1 MAIRTG
7 KQLLQSL
14 RDGRQLFI
22 DGERIEDVTTDPRL
36 AAAARS
42 LAQLYDMQHD
52 PALVERMTFLSPAS
66 GARVGLSFIEPRSVD
81 DLIRRRDMVT
91 IWAEATCGMF
101 GRSPDYMNIFITSFA
116 SAAEEFGK
124 KDKRFA
130 ENIRGY
136 HEHIRE
142 NDICMTHTL
151 INPQVD
157 RSRPVEKQDKDLAA
171 KIVKETDAGIVIRGA
186 RMVSTLCA
194 YSDDLLVLPSTYIAN
209 SKEAEPYA
217 FGFSVKVNAPG
228 LRFICRPSVIHQNA
242 ASPMD
247 YPLSARFDETDAMVI
262 FDDVL
267 VPWERVFI
275 HRDPELCNGLY
286 NRTGIMPQ
294 IMHQFST
301 KNLAKAE
308 FMMGLAFAIAKSTNI
323 DQHLH
328 VQGMLAELIQYAE
341 FCRACLR
348 ASEADAAPGPGG
360 VITPAAMPLWTVR
373 MMFPK
378 MFVRMCEIIQILGAG
393 GLVAVPSYAEL
404 DGPAAADVATYFQA
418 ANAEAATRIK
428 LFRLAFDAA
437 VSSFSAASSSMSGII
452 PATRSASPARSTAST
467 TRTPTST
474 ASSRCSM
481 SSRRIT
487 LPRSSKGR
495 VSKASYPA
503 ARASISASSGNRPSC
518 FFEKTSFPSMVISN
532 TPDTPLTSSTS
543 SAPRSMSLAF
553 ARRARGS

>member
-1 MAIRTG
+1 MGVRTG
-7 KQLLQSL
+7 KELLESL
-14 RDGRQLFI
+14 RDDRALFI
-22 DGERIEDVTTDPRL
+22 DGERVSDVTTDPRFAG
-36 AAAARS
+36 AAQS
-42 LAQLYDMQHD
+42 LAELYDMQRD
-52 PALVERMTFLSPAS
+52 PALVERMTFRSPTS
-66 GARVGLSFIEPRSVD
+66 GERVGLSFIEPRSVD
-81 DLIRRRDMVT
+81 DLIRRRDMVK
-91 IWAEATCGMF
+91 IWADATCGMF
-101 GRSPDYMNIFITSFA
+101 GRSPDYMNIFITAFA

-124 KDKRFA
+124 KDERFA

-136 HEHIRE
+136 HRYIRE

-186 RMVSTLCA
+186 RMGSTLCA

-228 LRFICRPSVIHQNA
+228 LRFICRLSVIHQNA

-308 FMMGLAFAIAKSTNI
+308 FMMGLGFAIAKSTNI

-328 VQGMLAELIQYAE
+328 VQGMLAELIQFTE
-341 FCRACLR
+341 FSRACLR
-348 ASEADAAPGPGG
+348 ASEADASPGPFGTM
-360 VITPAAMPLWTVR
+360 TPAGMPLWTVR
-373 MMFPK
+373 MMFSD
-378 MFVRMCEIIQILGAG
+378 MFRRMCEIIQILGAG
-393 GLVAVPSYAEL
+393 GLVAVPSHAEL
-404 DGPAAADVATYFQA
+404 KGSAAADVATYFQA
-418 ANAEAATRIK
+418 ANADAAARIK

-437 VSSFSAASSSMSGII
+437 VSSFSGRQQLYERYYSGDPVRLAGTLYALYEKDAHID
-452 PATRSASPARSTAST
+452 
-467 TRTPTST
+467 
-474 ASSRCSM
+474 
-481 SSRRIT
+481 RIVAM
-487 LPRSSKGR
+487 LD
-495 VSKASYPA
+495 
-503 ARASISASSGNRPSC
+503 
-518 FFEKTSFPSMVISN
+518 E
-532 TPDTPLTSSTS
+532 L
-543 SAPRSMSLAF
+543 
-553 ARRARGS
+553 

>member
-1 MAIRTG
+1 
-7 KQLLQSL
+7 
-14 RDGRQLFI
+14 
-22 DGERIEDVTTDPRL
+22 
-36 AAAARS
+36 
-42 LAQLYDMQHD
+42 
-52 PALVERMTFLSPAS
+52 
-66 GARVGLSFIEPRSVD
+66 
-81 DLIRRRDMVT
+81 
-91 IWAEATCGMF
+91 
-101 GRSPDYMNIFITSFA
+101 MNIFITGFA

-124 KDKRFA
+124 KDQSFA

-136 HEHIRE
+136 YEQIRE
-142 NDICMTHTL
+142 NDVCMTHTL

-157 RSRPVEKQDKDLAA
+157 RSRPVEKQDKALAA

-194 YSDDLLVLPSTYIAN
+194 YSDDLLLLPSTYIAN

-217 FGFSVKVNAPG
+217 FGFSVAVNTPG

-328 VQGMLAELIQYAE
+328 VQGMLAELIQYTGVLPRLPSGERGRCGAGTWRRNE
-341 FCRACLR
+341 
-348 ASEADAAPGPGG
+348 PGG
-360 VITPAAMPLWTVR
+360 
-373 MMFPK
+373 
-378 MFVRMCEIIQILGAG
+378 
-393 GLVAVPSYAEL
+393 
-404 DGPAAADVATYFQA
+404 
-418 ANAEAATRIK
+418 
-428 LFRLAFDAA
+428 DAA
-437 VSSFSAASSSMSGII
+437 VDRADDVSENVRADVRDHPNFGRRRSRRGPLLCGAGRPGGRRCRHLFPGGERRCRDAHQAVSLGFRRRSVVLFGPPAALRALLFRRPGAPRRHPLRPLRQRHPYRPHRRHARGPRSAAAELPICL
-452 PATRSASPARSTAST
+452 SP
-467 TRTPTST
+467 
-474 ASSRCSM
+474 
-481 SSRRIT
+481 
-487 LPRSSKGR
+487 
-495 VSKASYPA
+495 
-503 ARASISASSGNRPSC
+503 
-518 FFEKTSFPSMVISN
+518 
-532 TPDTPLTSSTS
+532 
-543 SAPRSMSLAF
+543 
-553 ARRARGS
+553 

>member
-1 MAIRTG
+1 
-7 KQLLQSL
+7 
-14 RDGRQLFI
+14 
-22 DGERIEDVTTDPRL
+22 
-36 AAAARS
+36 
-42 LAQLYDMQHD
+42 
-52 PALVERMTFLSPAS
+52 
-66 GARVGLSFIEPRSVD
+66 
-81 DLIRRRDMVT
+81 
-91 IWAEATCGMF
+91 
-101 GRSPDYMNIFITSFA
+101 
-116 SAAEEFGK
+116 
-124 KDKRFA
+124 
-130 ENIRGY
+130 
-136 HEHIRE
+136 
-142 NDICMTHTL
+142 MTHTL

-247 YPLSARFDETDAMVI
+247 YPLSSRFDETDAMVI

-328 VQGMLAELIQYAE
+328 VQGMLAELIQYTE

-348 ASEADAAPGPGG
+348 ASEADATQGTAG
-360 VITPAAMPLWTVR
+360 VMTPAAMPLWTVR

-404 DGPAAADVATYFQA
+404 DGPAAADVAIYFQA
-418 ANAEAATRIK
+418 ANADAATRIK
-428 LFRLAFDAA
+428 LFRLAFDAS
-437 VSSFSAASSSMSGII
+437 VSSFSGRQQLYERYYSGDPVRLAGTLYGLYDKDTHIDRII
-452 PATRSASPARSTAST
+452 G
-467 TRTPTST
+467 
-474 ASSRCSM
+474 M
-481 SSRRIT
+481 
-487 LPRSSKGR
+487 LDEVESK
-495 VSKASYPA
+495 
-503 ARASISASSGNRPSC
+503 SI
-518 FFEKTSFPSMVISN
+518 
-532 TPDTPLTSSTS
+532 
-543 SAPRSMSLAF
+543 
-553 ARRARGS
+553 